1 MNIFWRVAHKLYG
14 IRGEG
19 GVLPRC
25 FELSSMIIY
34 GNAISAKV
42 SIGQNTIFHHH
53 GLGCVVHD
61 NTVIGNNCHIFQNV
75 TIGSRWPNGICD
87 GTSPIIGD
95 NVMIGAGAVIIGNIE
110 IGDNVSVGANAVV
123 LTDIPDNSIAVGV
136 PARIIERKQK

>member
-1 MNIFWRVAHKLYG
+1 
-14 IRGEG
+14 
-19 GVLPRC
+19 
-25 FELSSMIIY
+25 MIIY
-34 GNAISAKV
+34 GNAISAKA

-61 NTVIGNNCHIFQNV
+61 NTVIGNNRHIFQNV